1 MMKSSTGYA
10 IPINLVLA
18 SIVAVVFTGSHS
30 GVVLESDIP
39 LLGIAM
45 ALVIQEIIL
54 VQWLSATANVDYTKR
69 LIGSQISVNK
79 RLAYLTVPLL
89 SISLLGTILFLLS
102 EREVSLIAGLRI
114 ISVSVILTLC
124 ADPLFGLKD
133 KGPVAILGAG
143 LAYLVVLNA
152 GVSGHQRTADF
163 LQNYMPEVAGSAL
176 VVGVLCYLVL
186 SCRWT
191 YYRLFCFEEM
201 YEWKRSVIDTF
212 IPFAFMA
219 IGATVQMY
227 DFFSLLFTGQ

>member
-1 MMKSSTGYA
+1 MKSSTTYA
-10 IPINLVLA
+10 IPINILLA
-18 SIVAVVFTGSHS
+18 SLVAIVFSGSNP
-30 GVVLESDIP
+30 GIVLESDIP
-39 LLGIAM
+39 FLGIAL
-45 ALVIQEIIL
+45 ALIIQEIIL
-54 VQWLSATANVDYTKR
+54 VQWLSHAANVEYTKR
-69 LIGSQISVNK
+69 LIGSQISLRK
-79 RLAYLTVPLL
+79 RIAYLTIPFLGI
-89 SISLLGTILFLLS
+89 SILGIILFLFS
-102 EREVSLIAGLRI
+102 DRGFSLIAVLRI
-114 ISVSVILTLC
+114 LSVSIILTLR
-124 ADPLFGLKD
+124 ADPLIGLKD

-163 LQNYMPEVAGSAL
+163 LQNHIPEVAGNAL

>member
-1 MMKSSTGYA
+1 MGNSTTYA

-18 SIVAVVFTGSHS
+18 AIVAAVFTGSKS
-30 GVVLESDIP
+30 EIVLESDIP
-39 LLGIAM
+39 LLGIAL
-45 ALVIQEIIL
+45 ALIIQEILL
-54 VQWLSATANVDYTKR
+54 VQWLSSAANVSYTKR

-79 RLAYLTVPLL
+79 RIAYLTVPFI
-89 SISLLGTILFLLS
+89 SIIVIGILLFLIS
-102 EREVSLIAGLRI
+102 NREISFIAGLRI
-114 ISVSVILTLC
+114 LSVSIILTLC
-124 ADPLFGLKD
+124 ADPLIGLRH

-163 LQNYMPEVAGSAL
+163 LEIYLPGVAGNAL

-212 IPFAFMA
+212 IPFAIMA
-219 IGATVQMY
+219 IGATVQLFA
-227 DFFSLLFTGQ
+227 FFTLLFTGQ

>member
-1 MMKSSTGYA
+1 MKSSTTYA
-10 IPINLVLA
+10 IPINILLA
-18 SIVAVVFTGSHS
+18 SLVAIVFSSSNPGI
-30 GVVLESDIP
+30 VLESDIP
-39 LLGIAM
+39 LLGIAL
-45 ALVIQEIIL
+45 ALIIQEIIL
-54 VQWLSATANVDYTKR
+54 VQWLSHAANVEYTKR
-69 LIGSQISVNK
+69 LIGSQISLRK
-79 RLAYLTVPLL
+79 RIAYLTIPFLGI
-89 SISLLGTILFLLS
+89 SILGIILFLFS
-102 EREVSLIAGLRI
+102 DRGFSLIAVLRI
-114 ISVSVILTLC
+114 LSVSIILTLC
-124 ADPLFGLKD
+124 ADPLIGLKD

-163 LQNYMPEVAGSAL
+163 LQNHIPEVAGNAL

>member
-1 MMKSSTGYA
+1 MKSSTTYA
-10 IPINLVLA
+10 IPINILLA
-18 SIVAVVFTGSHS
+18 SLVAIVFSGSNP
-30 GVVLESDIP
+30 GIVLESDIP
-39 LLGIAM
+39 FLGIAL
-45 ALVIQEIIL
+45 ALIIQEIIL
-54 VQWLSATANVDYTKR
+54 VQWLSHAANVEYNKR
-69 LIGSQISVNK
+69 LIGSQISLRK
-79 RLAYLTVPLL
+79 RIAYLTIPFLGI
-89 SISLLGTILFLLS
+89 SILGIILFLFS
-102 EREVSLIAGLRI
+102 DRGFSLIAVLRI
-114 ISVSVILTLC
+114 LSVSIILTLC
-124 ADPLFGLKD
+124 ADPLIGLKD

-163 LQNYMPEVAGSAL
+163 LQNHIPEVAGNAL

>member
-1 MMKSSTGYA
+1 MGNSTTYA

-18 SIVAVVFTGSHS
+18 AIVAAVFTGSKS
-30 GVVLESDIP
+30 EIVLESDIP
-39 LLGIAM
+39 LLGIAL
-45 ALVIQEIIL
+45 ALIIQEILL
-54 VQWLSATANVDYTKR
+54 VQWLSSAANVSYTKR

-79 RLAYLTVPLL
+79 RIAYLTVPFI
-89 SISLLGTILFLLS
+89 SIIVIGILLFLIS
-102 EREVSLIAGLRI
+102 NREISFIAGLRI
-114 ISVSVILTLC
+114 LSVSIILTLC
-124 ADPLFGLKD
+124 ADPLIGLKD

-163 LQNYMPEVAGSAL
+163 LEIYLPGVAGNAL

-201 YEWKRSVIDTF
+201 YEWKRSAIDTF
-212 IPFAFMA
+212 IPFAIMA
-219 IGATVQMY
+219 IGATVQLFA
-227 DFFSLLFTGQ
+227 FFTLLFTGQ

>member
-1 MMKSSTGYA
+1 MGNSTTYA

-18 SIVAVVFTGSHS
+18 AIVAAVFTGSKS
-30 GVVLESDIP
+30 EIVLESDIP
-39 LLGIAM
+39 LLGIAL
-45 ALVIQEIIL
+45 ALIIQEILL
-54 VQWLSATANVDYTKR
+54 VQWLSSAANVSYTKR

-79 RLAYLTVPLL
+79 RIAYLTVPFI
-89 SISLLGTILFLLS
+89 SIIVIGILLFLIS
-102 EREVSLIAGLRI
+102 NREISFIAGLRI
-114 ISVSVILTLC
+114 LSVSIILTLC
-124 ADPLFGLKD
+124 ADPLIGLKD

-163 LQNYMPEVAGSAL
+163 LEIYLPGVAGNAL

-212 IPFAFMA
+212 IPFAIMA
-219 IGATVQMY
+219 IGATVQLFA
-227 DFFSLLFTGQ
+227 FFTLLFTGQ

>member
-1 MMKSSTGYA
+1 MGNSTTYA

-18 SIVAVVFTGSHS
+18 TIVAAVFTGSKS
-30 GVVLESDIP
+30 EIVLESDIP
-39 LLGIAM
+39 LLGIAL
-45 ALVIQEIIL
+45 ALIIQEIIL
-54 VQWLSATANVDYTKR
+54 VQWLSSAANVDYTKR
-69 LIGSQISVNK
+69 LVGSQISVNK
-79 RLAYLTVPLL
+79 RIAYLTVPFI
-89 SISLLGTILFLLS
+89 SIIIIGSLLFLIS
-102 EREVSLIAGLRI
+102 NREISFIAGLRI
-114 ISVSVILTLC
+114 LSVSIILTLC
-124 ADPLFGLKD
+124 ADPLIGLKD

-163 LQNYMPEVAGSAL
+163 LEIYLPGVAGNAL

-212 IPFAFMA
+212 IPFAIMA
-219 IGATVQMY
+219 IGATVQLFE
-227 DFFSLLFTGQ
+227 FFSLLFTGQ

>member
-1 MMKSSTGYA
+1 MGNSTTYA

-18 SIVAVVFTGSHS
+18 TIVAAVFTGSKS
-30 GVVLESDIP
+30 EIVLESDIP
-39 LLGIAM
+39 LLGIAL
-45 ALVIQEIIL
+45 ALIIQEIIL
-54 VQWLSATANVDYTKR
+54 VQWLSSAANVDYTKR
-69 LIGSQISVNK
+69 LVGSQISVNK
-79 RLAYLTVPLL
+79 RIAYLTVPFI
-89 SISLLGTILFLLS
+89 SIIVIGILLFLIS
-102 EREVSLIAGLRI
+102 NREISFIAGLRI
-114 ISVSVILTLC
+114 LSVSIILTLC
-124 ADPLFGLKD
+124 ADPLIGLKD

-163 LQNYMPEVAGSAL
+163 LEIYLPGVAGNAL

-212 IPFAFMA
+212 IPFAIMA
-219 IGATVQMY
+219 IGATVQLFA
-227 DFFSLLFTGQ
+227 FFTLLFTGQ

>member
-1 MMKSSTGYA
+1 MKSSTTYA
-10 IPINLVLA
+10 IPINILLA
-18 SIVAVVFTGSHS
+18 SLVAIVFSGSNP
-30 GVVLESDIP
+30 GIVLESDIP
-39 LLGIAM
+39 LLVIAL
-45 ALVIQEIIL
+45 ALIIQEIIL
-54 VQWLSATANVDYTKR
+54 VQWLSHAANVEYTKR
-69 LIGSQISVNK
+69 LIGSQISLRK
-79 RLAYLTVPLL
+79 RIAYLTIPFLGI
-89 SISLLGTILFLLS
+89 SILGIILFLFS
-102 EREVSLIAGLRI
+102 DRGFSLIAVLRI
-114 ISVSVILTLC
+114 LSVSIILTLR
-124 ADPLFGLKD
+124 ADPLIGLKD

-163 LQNYMPEVAGSAL
+163 LQNHIPEVAGNAL

>member
-1 MMKSSTGYA
+1 M
-10 IPINLVLA
+10 
-18 SIVAVVFTGSHS
+18 
-30 GVVLESDIP
+30 
-39 LLGIAM
+39 
-45 ALVIQEIIL
+45 
-54 VQWLSATANVDYTKR
+54 
-69 LIGSQISVNK
+69 IGSQISLRK
-79 RLAYLTVPLL
+79 RIAYLTIPFLGI
-89 SISLLGTILFLLS
+89 SILGIILFLFS
-102 EREVSLIAGLRI
+102 DRGFSLIAVLRI
-114 ISVSVILTLC
+114 LSVSIILTLC
-124 ADPLFGLKD
+124 ADPLIGLKD

-163 LQNYMPEVAGSAL
+163 LQNHIPEVAGNAL

>member
-1 MMKSSTGYA
+1 MGNSTTYA

-18 SIVAVVFTGSHS
+18 AIVAAVFTGSKS
-30 GVVLESDIP
+30 EIVLESDIP
-39 LLGIAM
+39 LLGIAL
-45 ALVIQEIIL
+45 ALIIQEIVL
-54 VQWLSATANVDYTKR
+54 VQWLSSAANVNYTKR
-69 LIGSQISVNK
+69 LVGSQISVNK
-79 RLAYLTVPLL
+79 RIAYLTVPFI
-89 SISLLGTILFLLS
+89 SIIVIGILLFLIS
-102 EREVSLIAGLRI
+102 NREISFIAGLRI
-114 ISVSVILTLC
+114 LSVSIILTLC
-124 ADPLFGLKD
+124 ADPLIGLKD

-163 LQNYMPEVAGSAL
+163 LEMYLPSVAGNAL

-212 IPFAFMA
+212 IPFAIMA
-219 IGATVQMY
+219 IGTTVQLFE
-227 DFFSLLFTGQ
+227 FFSLLFTGQ

>member
-1 MMKSSTGYA
+1 MGNSTTYA

-18 SIVAVVFTGSHS
+18 AIVAAVFTGSKS
-30 GVVLESDIP
+30 EIVLESDIP
-39 LLGIAM
+39 LLGIAL
-45 ALVIQEIIL
+45 ALIIQEILL
-54 VQWLSATANVDYTKR
+54 VQWLSSAANVDYTKR
-69 LIGSQISVNK
+69 LVGSQISVNK
-79 RLAYLTVPLL
+79 RIAYLTVPFI
-89 SISLLGTILFLLS
+89 SIIIIGSLLFLIS
-102 EREVSLIAGLRI
+102 NREISFIAGLRI
-114 ISVSVILTLC
+114 LSVSIILTLC
-124 ADPLFGLKD
+124 ADPLIGLKD

-163 LQNYMPEVAGSAL
+163 LEIYLPGVAGNAL

-212 IPFAFMA
+212 IPFAIMA
-219 IGATVQMY
+219 IGATVQLFE
-227 DFFSLLFTGQ
+227 FFSLLFTGQ